1 MEEIM
6 EARESGWFIRSAE
19 RKKKKTQPTKNFVS
33 TKSITQKIEEKIK
46 KSQINNNWESSL
58 TTDLLCKKY

>member
-19 RKKKKTQPTKNFVS
+19 RKKKNPANQEFCIHQKYYTKNWG
-33 TKSITQKIEEKIK
+33 K
-46 KSQINNNWESSL
+46 N
-58 TTDLLCKKY
+58 